1 VAAYCA
7 RRLPRIPQVVGL
19 DINAAVIARNAA
31 GQPPGS
37 RLSFVRA
44 EARDWLTANPQ
55 PGTVVLTN
63 GGVLEYLSQE
73 NFDRLLEALA
83 LAPPAALVLIE
94 PVAPEHDL
102 GGQDRSFV
110 FGREKSFS
118 HNHRRRLEN
127 AGFDVTW
134 AEEKQVW
141 DTRWMLMA
149 GVLS

>member
-1 VAAYCA
+1 V
-7 RRLPRIPQVVGL
+7 IGL

-31 GQPPGS
+31 GQPSGS

-63 GGVLEYLSQE
+63 GGVLEYLSE
-73 NFDRLLEALA
+73 VNFDSLLQALA

-102 GGQDRSFV
+102 ENQDRSFV

-118 HNHRRRLEN
+118 HNHRRRLEG
-127 AGFDVTW
+127 AGFEVAW
-134 AEEKQVW
+134 AEEKHVW

-149 GVLS
+149 GIRR